1 MSDSSGDSRVSK
13 KKIYGAG
20 TILALIMSVPAVI
33 AFLVARAVTD
43 NFYIS
48 IAISAI
54 VLFIGWGF
62 SLKISKKLAKM

>member
-1 MSDSSGDSRVSK
+1 MSDSSKDSGVSK

-20 TILALIMSVPAVI
+20 TILALIMSVPAII
-33 AFLVARAVTD
+33 AFLLARTVTD